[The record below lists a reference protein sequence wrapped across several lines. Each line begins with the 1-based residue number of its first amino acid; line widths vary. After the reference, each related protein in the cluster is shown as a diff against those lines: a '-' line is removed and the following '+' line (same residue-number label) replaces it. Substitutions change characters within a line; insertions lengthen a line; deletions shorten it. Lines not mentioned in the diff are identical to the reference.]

1 MRARTATQNT
11 APHVAD
17 ARFFRVLGDPT
28 RLAIIA
34 ELLAGPR
41 TVGELVERIGGPQS
55 RISNH
60 LACLRW
66 CRFVEFERVGRQ
78 IRYSITDPRLREL
91 LDITRELV
99 ADTAEHLASCDRIGP

>member
-1 MRARTATQNT
+1 MTAQT
-11 APHVAD
+11 ASQATERVAD

-28 RLAIIA
+28 RLAIIE
-34 ELLAGPR
+34 ELLTGPR

-66 CRFVEFERVGRQ
+66 CRFVEFERDGRQ
-78 IRYSITDPRLREL
+78 IRYRITDPRLREL

-99 ADTAEHLASCDRIGP
+99 GDTAEHLASCNRIGP